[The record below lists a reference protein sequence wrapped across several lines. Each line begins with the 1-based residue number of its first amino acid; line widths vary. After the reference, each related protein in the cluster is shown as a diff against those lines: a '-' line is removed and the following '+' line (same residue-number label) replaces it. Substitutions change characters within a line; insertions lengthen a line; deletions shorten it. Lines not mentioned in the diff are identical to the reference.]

1 MALGAWWA
9 APPPPCPCPG
19 QGRSHTSEQ
28 LPGWRERPDVNTARR
43 PKTLPDGTRSLT
55 RKLRSSPRPSTRT
68 HAGRCR
74 GSKAQVSETA
84 SASPHPAP
92 GTRFRASR
100 GSQTGQRQG
109 GTRRQSQLGRR
120 DPATNAAGRGA
131 RAALRAAA
139 VVLPRWHLQLQENA
153 WRTAGAQQLC
163 PARDPP
169 PVGSRLCPLPRLLRV
184 SLALL
189 RPACPPP
196 PDWRGAGPASLGFT
210 PLPPARLSNQMARNE
225 VEGLL
230 ARHALG
236 LGHLALADASVSRA
250 PLQPR
255 EGGVLTEKPTEQ
267 RLTVP
272 SDRTPGT
279 HHLGCPREPRTAS
292 GPPAGARAGPGGG
305 R

>member
-19 QGRSHTSEQ
+19 QGPSHTSEQ

-120 DPATNAAGRGA
+120 DLATNAAGRGA

-153 WRTAGAQQLC
+153 WRMAGAQQLC

-169 PVGSRLCPLPRLLRV
+169 PRGFPPVPTSSSPPCVPGFAQASVPPPQPLTGGGRGRPRWG
-184 SLALL
+184 L
-189 RPACPPP
+189 RP
-196 PDWRGAGPASLGFT
+196 SHLH
-210 PLPPARLSNQMARNE
+210 RLSNQMARNE

-236 LGHLALADASVSRA
+236 LGHLARADASVPKA

-279 HHLGCPREPRTAS
+279 HHLGCPREP
-292 GPPAGARAGPGGG
+292 
-305 R
+305 

>member
-1 MALGAWWA
+1 M
-9 APPPPCPCPG
+9 PP
-19 QGRSHTSEQ
+19 
-28 LPGWRERPDVNTARR
+28 VAARR
-43 PKTLPDGTRSLT
+43 GSGRGGPGDNRSW
-55 RKLRSSPRPSTRT
+55 
-68 HAGRCR
+68 A
-74 GSKAQVSETA
+74 
-84 SASPHPAP
+84 
-92 GTRFRASR
+92 
-100 GSQTGQRQG
+100 G
-109 GTRRQSQLGRR
+109 GTRRQTQPAEALAPPSEPRPSSSLGGICSSRKT
-120 DPATNAAGRGA
+120 PGA
-131 RAALRAAA
+131 WQ
-139 VVLPRWHLQLQENA
+139 VPSS
-153 WRTAGAQQLC
+153 C
-163 PARDPP
+163 ARPETPP

-189 RPACPPP
+189 RPACPPHP
-196 PDWRGAGPASLGFT
+196 LTGGGRGRPRWGLRPSHLH
-210 PLPPARLSNQMARNE
+210 RLSNQMARNE

-292 GPPAGARAGPGGG
+292 GPPAGARAAPGGG

>member
-19 QGRSHTSEQ
+19 QGPSHTSEQ

-43 PKTLPDGTRSLT
+43 PKTLPDGTRSPT
-55 RKLRSSPRPSTRT
+55 RKLGSSPGPSTRT

-109 GTRRQSQLGRR
+109 GTRRQTQPAEALAPPSEPRPSSSLGGICSSRKTPGAWQVPSSCAR
-120 DPATNAAGRGA
+120 PETPPRGF
-131 RAALRAAA
+131 
-139 VVLPRWHLQLQENA
+139 
-153 WRTAGAQQLC
+153 
-163 PARDPP
+163 P
-169 PVGSRLCPLPRLLRV
+169 PVPTSSSPPCVPGFAQASVP
-184 SLALL
+184 
-189 RPACPPP
+189 PPP

-279 HHLGCPREPRTAS
+279 HHLGCPREPQSAS